1 MKAPKRFLFTSLFS
15 ILALAAFNQE
25 QKVIPKHEMGFHIG
39 TNLYV
44 PFYIYYP
51 KNTNPV
57 PVRYYPTFDIETGV
71 SFKSRLAKRLKIN
84 YGFSFRYYSFFE
96 QYTGGILV
104 GNNIDQVYV
113 QTVGVFSGIGAFNF
127 PLRFNVYGKKL
138 KRYFLIG
145 LDLSIPFF
153 RYHSGS
159 NVYNKSNVYITPAKY
174 LKFDINAPIV
184 VGMGFDIQKKKIALA
199 VEPNIQLTNFIGRYP
214 ESALGRK
221 VMISFGVNIMG
232 LNAISSFGQKQSGK
246 K

>member
-1 MKAPKRFLFTSLFS
+1 MKAPMRFLFTSLFS
-15 ILALAAFNQE
+15 VLALAAFNQE
-25 QKVIPKHEMGFHIG
+25 QKVIPKQEMGFHIG
-39 TNLYV
+39 THLDV
-44 PFYIYYP
+44 PFYIYSSGS
-51 KNTNPV
+51 TV
-57 PVRYYPTFDIETGV
+57 RIPVRAYPTLDIETGLA
-71 SFKSRLAKRLKIN
+71 FKSRIAKRLKIN

-96 QYTGGILV
+96 QYTGSYAA

-113 QTVGVFSGIGAFNF
+113 QTVAVFSGIGAFNF

-184 VGMGFDIQKKKIALA
+184 IGMGFDIQKKKIALA
-199 VEPNIQLTNFIGRYP
+199 VEPNVQLTNFIGHYP
-214 ESALGRK
+214 DGVLGRK

-232 LNAISSFGQKQSGK
+232 LKAFPSFEQKRSGK